1 VRVSLIVA
9 RAENGVIGR
18 ANDLPWS
25 LPADLKHFKALTT
38 GHTIIFGRK
47 TYQSV
52 GRPLPN
58 RRIIVVTR
66 ATAYTPGG
74 VDIAHSLEEAFAK
87 ASGET
92 EVFVGG
98 GQEIYRAALP
108 RATRV
113 YLTQVRA
120 DIEGDV
126 YFPALDGSEWTLS
139 QSEHHEPD
147 ERNPFAYSFEVW
159 DRRA

>member
-1 VRVSLIVA
+1 MRVSLIVA
-9 RAENGVIGR
+9 RAEDGVIGR
-18 ANDLPWS
+18 ANELPWY
-25 LPADLKHFKALTT
+25 LPADLKHFKELTT
-38 GHTIIFGRK
+38 GHTVIFGRK
-47 TYQSV
+47 TFQSV

-66 ATAYTPGG
+66 DKGYQPEG
-74 VDIAHSLEEAFAK
+74 VEVANALDEALAMAK
-87 ASGET
+87 GD

-108 RATRV
+108 HASRV
-113 YLTQVRA
+113 YLTRVHEEIA
-120 DIEGDV
+120 GDV
-126 YFPALDGSEWTLS
+126 YFPELDGSEWTLS

-159 DRRA
+159 DRKA